1 MSCFESSSGW
11 TRSAECLPVKQQN
24 ETKKTPAGR
33 HSDTVFYPNLSAHN
47 LWWRLFFLFLT
58 DRREA
63 VLLPS
68 LQQGVR
74 RQVQPQG
81 SPTDPLGCEKIPM
94 QELLQNLLQ
103 DVSSAQAWGIWV
115 LCSTLTELGYF
126 LFFFLLFFPHHHQRK
141 TENTNCCFF
150 MFSEPGRAV
159 SESHRLGLGGGSFF
173 LFFFCFFFFFF
184 YKWSSSFQ
192 SSVCS
197 CASRLKQCFLW
208 LQSASSFVMPCTHLP
223 VLFMHFFC
231 MSRMLFFFFLNMT
244 SQCFFFPFFLLSS
257 SPPLPSSFFFFFF
270 LLLQTIPKKKGAL
283 LWMTVW
289 TEECWS
295 HCYLGNKCKL
305 SCFFLGWIYF
315 NFLHS
320 Q

>member
-1 MSCFESSSGW
+1 
-11 TRSAECLPVKQQN
+11 
-24 ETKKTPAGR
+24 
-33 HSDTVFYPNLSAHN
+33 
-47 LWWRLFFLFLT
+47 
-58 DRREA
+58 
-63 VLLPS
+63 
-68 LQQGVR
+68 
-74 RQVQPQG
+74 
-81 SPTDPLGCEKIPM
+81 
-94 QELLQNLLQ
+94 
-103 DVSSAQAWGIWV
+103 
-115 LCSTLTELGYF
+115 
-126 LFFFLLFFPHHHQRK
+126 
-141 TENTNCCFF
+141 

-244 SQCFFFPFFLLSS
+244 SQCYPQCFCTDVSHWLLC
-257 SPPLPSSFFFFFF
+257 SPPLPSFFFFF